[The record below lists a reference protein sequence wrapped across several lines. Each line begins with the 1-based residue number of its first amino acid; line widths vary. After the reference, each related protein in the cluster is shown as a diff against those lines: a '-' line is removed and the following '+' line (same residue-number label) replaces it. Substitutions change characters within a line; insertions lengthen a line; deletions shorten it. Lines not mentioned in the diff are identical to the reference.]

1 MNKLMIMMAVALT
14 AGCLRA
20 APVVVKS
27 PDGTVSVS
35 FEEKGGALFYAVQ
48 RNDQPVVDESR
59 VEVFSGAEMK
69 IVNQTMAE
77 NDSTWEPVWGQ
88 FSEIRDHY
96 NQLTLELK
104 AGDIPVKLLCRVFDE
119 GLGFRFIL
127 SEQTQGK
134 KIGFSSEFD
143 VVGGDTYYWGER
155 GSVIT
160 DLSTAKRISPPFVT
174 EKRDGTAVAF
184 LESDLYSAAGF
195 ESMKMAVNG
204 AGKVVGTSGTVS
216 NGQGHFTTWRVIIWG
231 ESAAALMVN
240 NVVLN
245 LAAPC
250 KIKDTSWIKPG
261 RGLWDWRV
269 HGYDNGDFK
278 YDINTKSFL
287 RYIDFCAD
295 QGIEYF
301 TIDDFWFTSAANGKM
316 EVSPEVDIEGVMKYA
331 KEKGVKIMLYYDR
344 NKGDFGDETLF
355 EYYSELGA
363 AGMKYGFM
371 GNKAEFTRNAINKAA
386 ENKLLINF
394 HDGPCPMAGV
404 ERTMPNLITREFCHG
419 QQDSR
424 RAFSPESFLK
434 MAVVSS
440 LVGPLDQSN
449 GNFGLGSINAGERK
463 KGPKQTNS
471 YVSTVVSECARCLVI
486 PTGLVTLPDAP
497 EEYLKKA
504 DLFEFLKQMPATWD
518 ESRVLS
524 SKTGE
529 YISVARRT
537 GDTWF
542 VGTVNNETKRSLE
555 IPLNFLNAGESYAV
569 TLFEDTSATH
579 GMKNAEAYAVKTKT
593 VKQGGVIQA
602 NMAVGGGHAMIL
614 RPAQ

>member
-127 SEQTQGK
+127 SDQTQGK

-184 LESDLYSAAGF
+184 LESDLYSATGF

-231 ESAAALMVN
+231 ESTAALMVN

-250 KIKDTSWIKPG
+250 RIKDTSWIKPG

>member
-127 SEQTQGK
+127 SDQTQGK

-195 ESMKMAVNG
+195 ESMKIAVNG

-250 KIKDTSWIKPG
+250 RIKDTSWIKPG

-301 TIDDFWFTSAANGKM
+301 TIDDFWFISAANGTM

>member
-127 SEQTQGK
+127 SDQTQGK

-216 NGQGHFTTWRVIIWG
+216 NGQGHFTTWRVVIWG
-231 ESAAALMVN
+231 ESTAALMVN

-250 KIKDTSWIKPG
+250 RIKDTSWIKPG

-593 VKQGGVIQA
+593 VKQSAVIQA